1 MKTHPTTS
9 PIDVGPP
16 VATTG
21 VTGWLRANLWN
32 TWYNAAITLLLSGLI
47 ALALGPALQWVFRTA
62 HWHAVAVNLRLFT
75 VGLYPAEYLWRPGGL
90 LIMVAFLF
98 GGSAAH
104 GPKMIRGVC
113 IALLLLFATLTLLPT
128 GQARPFTAGALLAV
142 VAGFALGRIVWQ
154 DKALWNVGWLL
165 SLPVALVWLG
175 GWQGDTLPPV
185 STTQWGGL
193 MLTLLLAGVSI
204 IASFP
209 LGLLLALGRQSSLPV
224 IRMASIVYIEMIR
237 GVPLV
242 SILMLFA
249 LLLPLFLPAAIP
261 RPDMLWRVMVGLTLF
276 TAAYVAENVRGGL
289 QAIPAGQYEAATAL
303 GLSWAQSMR
312 YIILPQ
318 ALRAVIPAL
327 VGQCIALFKDTSLA
341 TIVGLLELLGIAKN
355 VIEQP
360 QWKTIP
366 GGVVFEVFGF
376 TALVYFVFNYSMSL
390 ASRRLEQALG
400 VGQR

>member
-1 MKTHPTTS
+1 
-9 PIDVGPP
+9 
-16 VATTG
+16 
-21 VTGWLRANLWN
+21 
-32 TWYNAAITLLLSGLI
+32 
-47 ALALGPALQWVFRTA
+47 
-62 HWHAVAVNLRLFT
+62 
-75 VGLYPAEYLWRPGGL
+75 
-90 LIMVAFLF
+90 
-98 GGSAAH
+98 
-104 GPKMIRGVC
+104 
-113 IALLLLFATLTLLPT
+113 
-128 GQARPFTAGALLAV
+128 
-142 VAGFALGRIVWQ
+142 
-154 DKALWNVGWLL
+154 
-165 SLPVALVWLG
+165 
-175 GWQGDTLPPV
+175 
-185 STTQWGGL
+185 
-193 MLTLLLAGVSI
+193 MLTLLLAGVGI
-204 IASFP
+204 VASFP

-224 IRMASIVYIEMIR
+224 IRMVSIAYIEMIR

-242 SILMLFA
+242 SILMMFA
-249 LLLPLFLPAAIP
+249 LLLPLFLPATIT
-261 RPDMLWRVMVGLTLF
+261 RPDMLLRVMVGLTLF

-289 QAIPAGQYEAATAL
+289 QAIPPGQYEAATAL

-327 VGQCIALFKDTSLA
+327 VGQFIALFKDTSLA

>member
-1 MKTHPTTS
+1 M
-9 PIDVGPP
+9 I
-16 VATTG
+16 
-21 VTGWLRANLWN
+21 GWMRANLWN
-32 TWYNAAITLLLSGLI
+32 TWYNALITLVLSGLM
-47 ALALGPALQWVFRTA
+47 ALACGPFLRWLCQTA
-62 HWHAVAVNLRLFT
+62 NWHAVAVNLRLFT
-75 VGLYPAEYLWRPGGL
+75 VGLYPAEYLWRPAGL
-90 LIMVAFLF
+90 LIMLAFLF

-104 GPKMIRGVC
+104 GPKITRGVC
-113 IALLLLFATLTLLPT
+113 IVLLLVCVTLTLLAT
-128 GQARPFTAGALLAV
+128 GGTRFLTALAMLV
-142 VAGFALGRIVWQ
+142 LVAGFAFGRTVLPG
-154 DKALWNVGWLL
+154 KTLWNISWLL
-165 SLPVALVWLG
+165 SLPVALLLLS
-175 GWQGDTLPPV
+175 GWQGGALPHV

-193 MLTLLLAGVSI
+193 MLTLLLAGVGLV
-204 IASFP
+204 ASFP

-224 IRMASIVYIEMIR
+224 IRLVSIAYIEMIR

-242 SILMLFA
+242 SILMMFA
-249 LLLPLFLPAAIP
+249 LLLPLFLPATIP
-261 RPDMLWRVMVGLTLF
+261 RPDMLLRVMVGLTLF

-289 QAIPAGQYEAATAL
+289 QAIPTGQYEAATAL
-303 GLSWAQSMR
+303 GLNWVQSMR

-376 TALVYFVFNYSMSL
+376 TALVYFVCNYSMSL
-390 ASRRLEQALG
+390 ASRRLEQTLG
-400 VGQR
+400 VGRR

>member
-1 MKTHPTTS
+1 VTS
-9 PIDVGPP
+9 
-16 VATTG
+16 G
-21 VTGWLRANLWN
+21 VIGWMRTNLCN
-32 TWYNAAITLLLSGLI
+32 TWYNTVITLVLSGLI
-47 ALALGPALQWVFRTA
+47 AVVLGPFLQWVCRTA
-62 HWHAVAVNLRLFT
+62 NWHAVAVNLRLFT

-90 LIMVAFLF
+90 LIMAAFLF

-104 GPKMIRGVC
+104 GSKMTRGVC
-113 IALLLLFATLTLLPT
+113 VFLLLVLVTLTLLPT
-128 GQARPFTAGALLAV
+128 GRARPFTELALLAL
-142 VAGFALGRIVWQ
+142 VAGFALGRNVAPGT
-154 DKALWNVGWLL
+154 ALWSVGWLL
-165 SLPVALVWLG
+165 SLPVALLLLN
-175 GWQGDTLPPV
+175 GWQGDTLPHI

-193 MLTLLLAGVSI
+193 MLTLLLAGVGI
-204 IASFP
+204 VASFP
-209 LGLLLALGRQSSLPV
+209 FGLLLALGRQSSFPV
-224 IRMASIVYIEMIR
+224 IRMVSIAYIEMIR

-242 SILMLFA
+242 SILMMFA
-249 LLLPLFLPAAIP
+249 LLLPLFLPANIT
-261 RPDMLWRVMVGLTLF
+261 RPDMLLRVMVGFTLF

-289 QAIPAGQYEAATAL
+289 QAIPTGQYEAATAL

-327 VGQCIALFKDTSLA
+327 VGQCISLFKDTSLA

-376 TALVYFVFNYSMSL
+376 TALVYFAFNYSMSL
-390 ASRRLEQALG
+390 ASRRLERALG